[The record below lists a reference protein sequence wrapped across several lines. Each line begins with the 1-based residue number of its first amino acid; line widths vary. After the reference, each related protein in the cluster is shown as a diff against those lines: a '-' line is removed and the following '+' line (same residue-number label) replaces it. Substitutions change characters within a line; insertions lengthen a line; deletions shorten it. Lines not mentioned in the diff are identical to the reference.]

1 MGEEKWISFGVLKFS
16 HLFSRFLSE
25 FETPFHR
32 IEIPKRLMTIRNN
45 PTLANKWRIIFIRNT
60 PMILDSLVWNFDRW
74 YRVKF
79 CLPGDRVLYNV
90 IDNIIDNRDDC
101 ERDDLERKRK
111 ENVNGVFASVFQVR
125 GRNKIVS
132 DRCKTVLAHSSY
144 LRDWHEKII

>member
-1 MGEEKWISFGVLKFS
+1 M
-16 HLFSRFLSE
+16 
-25 FETPFHR
+25 
-32 IEIPKRLMTIRNN
+32 
-45 PTLANKWRIIFIRNT
+45 
-60 PMILDSLVWNFDRW
+60 
-74 YRVKF
+74 KF
-79 CLPGDRVLYNV
+79 CLPGDRVLHNV

-144 LRDWHEKII
+144 LRD